1 MADRRS
7 QRRTTRPVCEA
18 LESRELLN
26 AAAMH
31 KPPAHY
37 SAAQIH
43 TLSRS
48 DPAPTSILNNL
59 TLVRTVSTVPGNGDL
74 NPYGVAFVPSGFPSG
89 GLLNP
94 GDILVSNFNDSS
106 NLQGTGTTIV
116 KVAPNGTQSLFSTQG
131 SSPGLD
137 TALAVLKSGFVLV
150 GNVPLLPPNAVGTPA
165 NPHPEGSIL
174 VLDKSGNLLQ
184 TFSDPKLLNGP
195 WDMTVAV
202 DRGRTATVFV
212 SNLQSGTITRF
223 NLAITHSTTN
233 PIKVTGA
240 VQIGSGFHHSLNQA
254 ALVVGPGGLAYNA
267 KTGTLYVASQFD
279 NSIYAIHNAGHT
291 SRDRGRGKLLV
302 HDPTNLHGPIG
313 LTLAPNGNLIAAN
326 SDAVNVD
333 PNQPSTLVEYT
344 PKGAFVARASIDPV
358 NGGAFGLAISPPGLS
373 ISPNTDTLAVVDD
386 NFANPF
392 ATTPVLEEYTFPT

>member
-1 MADRRS
+1 MQNRRS
-7 QRRTTRPVCEA
+7 PRRTTQPVCEV

-31 KPPAHY
+31 KPPAHH
-37 SAAQIH
+37 SAVQIH

-48 DPAPTSILNNL
+48 DPAPSSILNNL
-59 TLVRTVSTVPGNGDL
+59 TFVRAVSTVPANGDL

-94 GDILVSNFNDSS
+94 GDILVSNFNDIT
-106 NLQGTGTTIV
+106 NLQGTGTTVV
-116 KVAPNGTQSLFSTQG
+116 KVAPDGTQSLFSTQG

-174 VLDKSGNLLQ
+174 VLDRNGNLVQ
-184 TFSDPKLLNGP
+184 TISDPKLLNGP

-202 DRGRTATVFV
+202 DRGRTAAVFV
-212 SNLQSGTITRF
+212 SNVQSGTISRF
-223 NLAITHSTTN
+223 NLAITHSSTN

-254 ALVVGPGGLAYNA
+254 ALVVGPGGVAYDPRRQI
-267 KTGTLYVASQFD
+267 LYVASQYD
-279 NSIYAIHNAGHT
+279 NSIYAIHNAAHT
-291 SRDRGRGKLLV
+291 SRDQGRGKLLV

-313 LTLAPNGNLIAAN
+313 LTLAPNGNLIVAN

-333 PNQPSTLVEYT
+333 PNQPSELVEYT
-344 PKGAFVARASIDPV
+344 PKGAFVARFSVDPLNL
-358 NGGAFGLAISPPGLS
+358 NGGAFGLAISNG
-373 ISPNTDTLAVVDD
+373 ILAAVDD
-386 NFANPF
+386 NFA
-392 ATTPVLEEYTFPT
+392 VLEEFTFPT